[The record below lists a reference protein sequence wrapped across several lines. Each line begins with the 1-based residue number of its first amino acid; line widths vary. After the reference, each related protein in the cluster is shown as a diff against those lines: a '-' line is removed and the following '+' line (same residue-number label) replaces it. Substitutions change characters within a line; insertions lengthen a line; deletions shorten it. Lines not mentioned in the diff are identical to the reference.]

1 MSSVYNEAV
10 QTDISCLRGP
20 FESRAA
26 KPRGTSGICLLA
38 SVFLASRKERSARR
52 EHLLKISFRGAV
64 SSSFPEKNTPHLPLP
79 QGRQRG
85 GLRPRAVP
93 EGLTARFP
101 SEMTRL
107 TPTHVFPQAACVARR
122 GRTRTPFRGPLVL
135 SKMARR
141 LLVVFAWD
149 PDAARVVVWRWARGW
164 ARLSGRCPP
173 VASGGPCE
181 AAAAGAGSEA

>member
-1 MSSVYNEAV
+1 MPAGQRV
-10 QTDISCLRGP
+10 SCVSQG
-20 FESRAA
+20 
-26 KPRGTSGICLLA
+26 
-38 SVFLASRKERSARR
+38 
-52 EHLLKISFRGAV
+52 KISPEGTPFKNIISWCRELQLPREKHSSP
-64 SSSFPEKNTPHLPLP
+64 SSSTRTPE
-79 QGRQRG
+79 G